1 MLDSEPQNEIIE
13 SNENNINNEEKSTIV
28 NTLYNHRI
36 ITDENM
42 TNLPRKEN
50 TERIEKSTIRTD
62 KKVKRKIVVR
72 VTKPKSE
79 RIEEEDKININ
90 LKENKENQDD
100 FDGISE
106 EGSFVMVKKDGKF
119 LKTKFKEVK

>member
-79 RIEEEDKININ
+79 RIEEEDKIKKIKMILMEFRRKEALLW
-90 LKENKENQDD
+90 LKKMEN
-100 FDGISE
+100 
-106 EGSFVMVKKDGKF
+106 F
-119 LKTKFKEVK
+119 LLMIKNKNY